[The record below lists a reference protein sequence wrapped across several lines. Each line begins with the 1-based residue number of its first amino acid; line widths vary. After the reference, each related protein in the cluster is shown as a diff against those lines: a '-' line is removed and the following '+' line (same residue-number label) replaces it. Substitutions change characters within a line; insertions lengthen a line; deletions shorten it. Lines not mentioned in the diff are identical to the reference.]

1 MSQELFH
8 IRWGFMKGIT
18 LERSHTGALS
28 VARSSQR
35 DLKKYQRIHEGNNH
49 WSAPNVTGAFS
60 HEVKIHE
67 GNHTGEKPFN
77 WTKCGKI
84 FSESGDLKDYQR
96 KRRIH
101 EKKKPLQCTKYYRSF
116 YTSGE
121 VLHDWNHTGEKPF
134 NCTKYGKSFSGSK
147 YLKYHQRVHEGK
159 KSLQSK
165 KHFHIRWRF
174 MKGIT
179 LERSHSSA

>member
-1 MSQELFH
+1 MTRASQDQSKKYKERVHEGKKTFMSQELFH

-77 WTKCGKI
+77 WTKCGKN

-116 YTSGE
+116 YKSNELTWRESHWRE
-121 VLHDWNHTGEKPF
+121 AIQLHKVWQELLRIKI
-134 NCTKYGKSFSGSK
+134 
-147 YLKYHQRVHEGK
+147 LKVPSEGP
-159 KSLQSK
+159 
-165 KHFHIRWRF
+165 WR
-174 MKGIT
+174 KETI
-179 LERSHSSA
+179 AD